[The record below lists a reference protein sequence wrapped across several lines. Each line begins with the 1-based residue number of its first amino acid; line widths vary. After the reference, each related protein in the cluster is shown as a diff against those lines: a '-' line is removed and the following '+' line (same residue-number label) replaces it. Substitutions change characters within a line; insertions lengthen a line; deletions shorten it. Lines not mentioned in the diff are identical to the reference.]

1 MNKLQA
7 LYRANRG
14 RGKGLRVE
22 AGTEDEPR
30 LMIYDIIVSSDA
42 DADWWGGASAESFVR
57 ALQTMTAA
65 RVHVHINS
73 PGGDAFAGIAMAN
86 AIRAYKGEVV
96 VHVDGL
102 AASAAGFLVA
112 SAPRAI
118 MALGA
123 MIMVHKS
130 WTWAVGNSNDLI
142 AQSAVLEKL
151 DGQQVEMFRTKNP
164 DYDWEAALA
173 AETWFTANEA
183 IALGLATEHAAQ
195 EPDEAQAQA
204 HAFDLS
210 VFGRAPA
217 LPNSSSPSETP
228 ADQNGVER
236 RRRVAR
242 ALELATHP

>member
-14 RGKGLRVE
+14 RGEGLRVE
-22 AGTEDEPR
+22 ASDDSEPR

-65 RVHVHINS
+65 RVHVHVNS
-73 PGGDAFAGIAMAN
+73 PGGDAFAGIAMAQ
-86 AIRAYKGEVV
+86 AIRAYPGEVV

-123 MIMVHKS
+123 MVMVHKS

-142 AQSAVLEKL
+142 AQAAVLEKL
-151 DGQQVEMFRTKNP
+151 DSQQVELFKTKNP

-173 AETWFTANEA
+173 AETWFTATEA
-183 IALGLATEHAAQ
+183 IALGLATEHAESSA
-195 EPDEAQAQA
+195 AQAQA

-210 VFGRAPA
+210 VFGRVPVAPA
-217 LPNSSSPSETP
+217 AETP
-228 ADQNGVER
+228 PAPEPNDTENTER
-236 RRRVAR
+236 RRRIAR
-242 ALELATHP
+242 AHQLATHP